1 MEKLYPVRLT
11 AEERCSLEQLISSG
25 THKARVLARARILLL
40 ADRDTA
46 LTDQQ
51 ISQALLL
58 GSATV
63 VRTRKHF
70 VTEGLHRAVYG
81 HKPPGRPKHI
91 TGEVEAG
98 LVMLACSSPPEGR
111 ARWTLQ
117 LLADKLV
124 ELHYVESISDQQVHN
139 MLKKTNLSLGG
150 SRVGA
155 SLSQVPAS

>member
-1 MEKLYPVRLT
+1 MKDLYPVHLT
-11 AEERCSLEQLISSG
+11 AEQRSSLEQLISSG
-25 THKARVLARARILLL
+25 THASRVLARARVLLL
-40 ADRDTA
+40 ADRDHSR
-46 LTDQQ
+46 TDQQ
-51 ISQALLL
+51 IAQALLL

-63 VRTRKHF
+63 QRTRKHF

-81 HKPPGRPKHI
+81 RKPSGRPKRI

-98 LVMLACSSPPEGR
+98 LVMLACSSPPNGK

-117 LLADKLV
+117 LLADKLIA
-124 ELHYVESISDQQVHN
+124 LHYVESISDQQVYN

-155 SLSQVPAS
+155 SPRRVRAS